1 MRDRG
6 NLFDLSQH
14 ELNRYGKLM
23 LVQITSICTSPEILP
38 QIEEKFEF
46 FRASI
51 KRQKLEEKHLNR
63 NNCLSLGAGRRLE
76 ECWLTPPQKKS

>member
-46 FRASI
+46 FFGI
-51 KRQKLEEKHLNR
+51 Y
-63 NNCLSLGAGRRLE
+63 
-76 ECWLTPPQKKS
+76 KKTKT